1 MDDFEKDEVPKTE
14 LSSELSDSERFVW
27 LPQMEIALF
36 QAMGRNKPVG
46 IHKHFRMANIV
57 RLYNANSP
65 VKCTASD
72 IWEYLGEL
80 FNLDFLDELEDESE
94 EGHYYNGAPD
104 PFAENEFSLD
114 SYEFNDPPQEEVKLE
129 TENLEKEHSPTPSSA
144 DTSAVSTP
152 EPEGLVKRNRRRV
165 RSDSKPS
172 TPSVSTR
179 RRTRAASPISTRIT
193 RASAKR

>member
-1 MDDFEKDEVPKTE
+1 MDDFEKDEVPKIE

-36 QAMGRNKPVG
+36 QAMGRNKPV
-46 IHKHFRMANIV
+46 
-57 RLYNANSP
+57 
-65 VKCTASD
+65 D

-80 FNLDFLDELEDESE
+80 FNLDFLDEMEDESE
-94 EGHYYNGAPD
+94 EGYYYNGIPD

-114 SYEFNDPPQEEVKLE
+114 SFEFTDPPPEEVKPE
-129 TENLEKEHSPTPSSA
+129 PEIMEKESSPTPSSA
-144 DTSAVSTP
+144 ETSAVSTP
-152 EPEGLVKRNRRRV
+152 EPEGLVKRNRRRT

-172 TPSVSTR
+172 TPNVSTR
-179 RRTRAASPISTRIT
+179 RRTRAASPVSTRIT

>member
-14 LSSELSDSERFVW
+14 LSSELSDSEKFVW

-80 FNLDFLDELEDESE
+80 FNLNFLDEMEDESE
-94 EGHYYNGAPD
+94 DGYYYNGTID
-104 PFAENEFSLD
+104 PFVENEFTLT
-114 SYEFNDPPQEEVKLE
+114 SYEFNDTPQDEVKME
-129 TENLEKEHSPTPSSA
+129 VESIDKENSPNLSSA
-144 DTSAVSTP
+144 ETSTVSTP
-152 EPEGLVKRNRRRV
+152 EPEGLVKRSRRRT

-172 TPSVSTR
+172 TPNVSTR
-179 RRTRAASPISTRIT
+179 RRARATSPVSTRIT